1 MAKLTVIRGG
11 RIIDPLQGL
20 DFTGDL
26 WLEDNRVLGTEPM
39 PGSVADHV
47 IDASGLIV
55 TPGLIDIHVHLRE
68 PGNEEDETIATG
80 ADAALA
86 GGWCTIV
93 SMPNTRP
100 PIDSPAAVEF
110 VILQAKRAGKAQ
122 VLPSACVSKNRAGE
136 ELAELGKLY
145 EAGAVAFTDDGAPVS
160 NDSLMRRALEYS
172 RMFDVP
178 IFQHCQVM
186 KLTEGGVMNE
196 GLVSLRLGLTGMPPV
211 AEEIMVARDIML
223 AELTGGHVH
232 IQHLSTARSVELVR
246 EGKNRGIR
254 VTAEACPHHISLTD
268 ENLARFDSNFKM
280 NPPLRTARD
289 VEAVI
294 QGLIDGTID
303 LIATDHAPH
312 SPEKKN
318 RELDQA
324 PFGILGL
331 ETMVPIVKAT
341 LIDSNLM
348 TWPEVIAKLTI
359 EPARLIRKE
368 QYKGHLKPGAD
379 ADVTLIDPNRTWVV
393 DAQQMKSK
401 SINTPYQGW
410 QVSGRAV
417 ATIVSGEVRYLI
429 DPHRHT
435 IMI

>member
-26 WLEDNRVLGTEPM
+26 WLEGNRVLGTEPM
-39 PGSVADHV
+39 PGLVADQV

-55 TPGLIDIHVHLRE
+55 APGLIDIHVHLRE

-86 GGWCTIV
+86 GGWTTIV

-268 ENLARFDSNFKM
+268 ENLATFDSNFKM

-303 LIATDHAPH
+303 LISTDHAPH

-331 ETMVPIVKAT
+331 ETMLPIVKAT

-359 EPARLIRKE
+359 EPAKLIRKE

-379 ADVTLIDPNRTWVV
+379 ADVTLIDPNRSWVV
-393 DAQQMKSK
+393 DVQQMRSK

-417 ATIVSGEVRYLI
+417 ATIIAGEVRYLL
-429 DPHRHT
+429 DTQRHT
-435 IMI
+435 VMI

>member
-1 MAKLTVIRGG
+1 VAKLTVIRGG

-39 PGSVADHV
+39 PGLVADHV

-435 IMI
+435 VMI

>member
-1 MAKLTVIRGG
+1 
-11 RIIDPLQGL
+11 
-20 DFTGDL
+20 
-26 WLEDNRVLGTEPM
+26 
-39 PGSVADHV
+39 
-47 IDASGLIV
+47 
-55 TPGLIDIHVHLRE
+55 
-68 PGNEEDETIATG
+68 
-80 ADAALA
+80 
-86 GGWCTIV
+86 
-93 SMPNTRP
+93 
-100 PIDSPAAVEF
+100 
-110 VILQAKRAGKAQ
+110 
-122 VLPSACVSKNRAGE
+122 
-136 ELAELGKLY
+136 
-145 EAGAVAFTDDGAPVS
+145 
-160 NDSLMRRALEYS
+160 
-172 RMFDVP
+172 
-178 IFQHCQVM
+178 
-186 KLTEGGVMNE
+186 MNE

-268 ENLARFDSNFKM
+268 ENLAKFDSNFKM

-303 LIATDHAPH
+303 LISTDHAPH

-331 ETMVPIVKAT
+331 ETMLPIIKAT

-359 EPARLIRKE
+359 EPAKLIRRQ
-368 QYKGHLKPGAD
+368 QYKGHLRPGAD

-393 DAQQMKSK
+393 DVHQMRSK
-401 SINTPYQGW
+401 SINSPYHGW
-410 QVSGRAV
+410 EVKGRAV
-417 ATIVSGEVRYLI
+417 ATIVGGEVRYLL
-429 DPHRHT
+429 DPERET
-435 IMI
+435 VMV

>member
-1 MAKLTVIRGG
+1 MARLTVIRGG
-11 RIIDPLQGL
+11 RVIDPEQGL
-20 DFTGDL
+20 DLVADL
-26 WLEDNRVLGTEPM
+26 WLEGSRVLGLEPP
-39 PGSVADHV
+39 PGAVADKI
-47 IDASGLIV
+47 IDATGLYV

-86 GGWCTIV
+86 GGWTTIV

-100 PIDSPAAVEF
+100 PIDTPAAVEF
-110 VILQAKRAGKAQ
+110 QILQAKRAGKAQ

-145 EAGAVAFTDDGAPVS
+145 EAGAVAFTDDGAPVAHAG
-160 NDSLMRRALEYS
+160 LMRRALEYS
-172 RMFDVP
+172 KMFDVP

-186 KLTEGGVMNE
+186 ELTVGGVMNE
-196 GLVSLRLGLTGMPPV
+196 GDVSLRLGLPGMPPV

-232 IQHLSTARSVELVR
+232 VQHLSTARSVELVR
-246 EGKNRGIR
+246 EGKKRGIR

-268 ENLARFDSNFKM
+268 ENLAKFDSNFKM
-280 NPPLRTARD
+280 NPPLRTAR
-289 VEAVI
+289 A
-294 QGLIDGTID
+294 ID
-303 LIATDHAPH
+303 LISTDHAPH

-331 ETMVPIVKAT
+331 ETMLPIVRAS
-341 LIDSNLM
+341 LIEPALL

-359 EPARLIRKE
+359 EPAKLIRRQ
-368 QYKGHLKPGAD
+368 QYKGHLRPGAD
-379 ADVTLIDPNRTWVV
+379 ADVTLIDPDRPWTIDV
-393 DAQQMKSK
+393 ASFRSK

-410 QVSGRAV
+410 QVKGRAV
-417 ATIVSGEVRYLI
+417 GTIVSGELRYLL
-429 DPHRHT
+429 DPERESV
-435 IMI
+435 MV

>member
-26 WLEDNRVLGTEPM
+26 WLEGNRVLGTEPM
-39 PGSVADHV
+39 PGLVADQV

-55 TPGLIDIHVHLRE
+55 APGLIDIHVHLRE

-86 GGWCTIV
+86 GGWSTIV

-268 ENLARFDSNFKM
+268 ENLATFDSNFKM

-303 LIATDHAPH
+303 LISTDHAPH

-331 ETMVPIVKAT
+331 ETMLPIVKAT

-359 EPARLIRKE
+359 EPAKLIRKE

-379 ADVTLIDPNRTWVV
+379 ADVTLIDPNRSWVV
-393 DAQQMKSK
+393 DVQQMRSK

-417 ATIVSGEVRYLI
+417 ATIIAGEVRYLL
-429 DPHRHT
+429 DTQRHT
-435 IMI
+435 VMI

>member
-11 RIIDPLQGL
+11 RIIDPAQQI
-20 DFTGDL
+20 DQIGDL
-26 WLEDNRVLGTEPM
+26 WLEGTRVLGIDPA
-39 PGSVADHV
+39 GGLIADKI
-47 IDASGLIV
+47 IDATGLIV

-86 GGWCTIV
+86 GGWTTIV
-93 SMPNTRP
+93 PMPNTRP
-100 PIDSPAAVEF
+100 PIDSPASVEF

-122 VLPSACVSKNRAGE
+122 VLPSACVTKNRAGE

-145 EAGAVAFTDDGAPVS
+145 DAGAVAFTDDGAPVS
-160 NDSLMRRALEYS
+160 HPNLMRRALEYS
-172 RMFDVP
+172 KMFDVP

-186 KLTEGGVMNE
+186 KMTEGGVMNE
-196 GLVSLRLGLTGMPPV
+196 GIVSLRLGLTGMPPV

-232 IQHLSTARSVELVR
+232 VQHLSTKRSVELVR
-246 EGKNRGIR
+246 EGKNRGVR

-268 ENLARFDSNFKM
+268 ENLARFDSNYKM
-280 NPPLRTARD
+280 NPPLRTAAD

-331 ETMVPIVKAT
+331 ETMLPIVRGS
-341 LIDSNLM
+341 LIEPNLM

-359 EPARLIRKE
+359 EPARLIRKQ

-379 ADVTLIDPNRTWVV
+379 ADVTIIDPDREWVI
-393 DAQQMKSK
+393 DAHQMRSK
-401 SINTPYQGW
+401 SLNTPYHGW
-410 QVSGRAV
+410 TVRGRAV
-417 ATIVSGEVRYLI
+417 ATIVTGDLRYLL
-429 DPHRHT
+429 DPHRET
-435 IMI
+435 VMV

>member
-26 WLEDNRVLGTEPM
+26 WLEGNRVLGTEPM
-39 PGSVADHV
+39 PGLVADRV
-47 IDASGLIV
+47 IDATGLMV

-86 GGWCTIV
+86 GGWSTIV

-196 GLVSLRLGLTGMPPV
+196 GLVSLRLG
-211 AEEIMVARDIML
+211 
-223 AELTGGHVH
+223 
-232 IQHLSTARSVELVR
+232 
-246 EGKNRGIR
+246 
-254 VTAEACPHHISLTD
+254 
-268 ENLARFDSNFKM
+268 
-280 NPPLRTARD
+280 
-289 VEAVI
+289 
-294 QGLIDGTID
+294 
-303 LIATDHAPH
+303 
-312 SPEKKN
+312 
-318 RELDQA
+318 
-324 PFGILGL
+324 
-331 ETMVPIVKAT
+331 
-341 LIDSNLM
+341 
-348 TWPEVIAKLTI
+348 
-359 EPARLIRKE
+359 
-368 QYKGHLKPGAD
+368 
-379 ADVTLIDPNRTWVV
+379 
-393 DAQQMKSK
+393 
-401 SINTPYQGW
+401 
-410 QVSGRAV
+410 
-417 ATIVSGEVRYLI
+417 
-429 DPHRHT
+429 
-435 IMI
+435 

>member
-26 WLEDNRVLGTEPM
+26 WLEGNRVLGTEPM
-39 PGSVADHV
+39 PGLVADRV
-47 IDASGLIV
+47 IDATGLIV
-55 TPGLIDIHVHLRE
+55 SPGLIDIHVHLRE

-86 GGWCTIV
+86 GGWSTIV

-122 VLPSACVSKNRAGE
+122 VLPSACVSKNRAGD

-268 ENLARFDSNFKM
+268 ENLATFDSNFKM

-303 LIATDHAPH
+303 LISTDHAPH

-331 ETMVPIVKAT
+331 ETMLPIVKAT

-359 EPARLIRKE
+359 EPAKLIRKE

-393 DAQQMKSK
+393 DALQMRSK

-410 QVSGRAV
+410 QVNGRAV
-417 ATIVSGEVRYLI
+417 ATIVSGEVRYLL
-429 DPHRHT
+429 DSHRDT
-435 IMI
+435 VMI

>member
-1 MAKLTVIRGG
+1 VAKLTVIRGG
-11 RIIDPLQGL
+11 RVIDPSQNL
-20 DFTGDL
+20 DEYVEL
-26 WLEDNRVLGTEPM
+26 WIEGTRVLGIEPM
-39 PGSVADHV
+39 PGVVPDRT
-47 IDASGLIV
+47 IDATGLIIC
-55 TPGLIDIHVHLRE
+55 PGLIDVHVHLRE

-80 ADAALA
+80 SDAALA
-86 GGWCTIV
+86 GGWATIV

-110 VILQAKRAGKAQ
+110 VILQAKRAGKAI

-145 EAGAVAFTDDGAPVS
+145 EAGAVAFTDDGAPIS
-160 NDSLMRRALEYS
+160 HAGLMRRALEYS

-178 IFQHCQVM
+178 IFQHCQVNE
-186 KLTEGGVMNE
+186 LTAGAVMNE
-196 GLVSLRLGLTGMPPV
+196 GDVSLRLGLTGMPPV

-246 EGKNRGIR
+246 EGKSRGVR

-268 ENLARFDSNFKM
+268 ENLAKFDSNFKM

-289 VEAVI
+289 VVAVI
-294 QGLIDGTID
+294 QGLVDGTID
-303 LIATDHAPH
+303 LISTDHAPH

-331 ETMVPIVKAT
+331 ETMLPIVRQT
-341 LIDSNLM
+341 LIETALM

-359 EPARLIRKE
+359 EPAKLIRAD
-368 QYKGHLKPGAD
+368 QYKGHLKPGAE
-379 ADVTLIDPNRTWVV
+379 ASVTLIDPDRVWTIDV
-393 DAQQMKSK
+393 AQFRSK

-410 QVSGRAV
+410 TVTGQAV
-417 ATIVSGEVRYLI
+417 GTMVCGELRYLL
-429 DPHRHT
+429 DRHRET
-435 IMI
+435 MMA

>member
-11 RIIDPLQGL
+11 RIIDPAQSL
-20 DFTGDL
+20 DVIADL
-26 WLEDNRVLGTEPM
+26 WLEGSRVLGVNP
-39 PGSVADHV
+39 PGGMVPDRI
-47 IDASGLIV
+47 IDATGLIV
-55 TPGLIDIHVHLRE
+55 SPGLIDVHVHLRE

-80 ADAALA
+80 ADGALA
-86 GGWCTIV
+86 GGWTTIV

-100 PIDSPAAVEF
+100 PIDSPASVEF

-122 VLPSACVSKNRAGE
+122 VLPSACVTKNRAGE

-145 EAGAVAFTDDGAPVS
+145 DAGAVAFTDDGAPVAHA
-160 NDSLMRRALEYS
+160 SLMRRALEYS
-172 RMFDVP
+172 KMFDVP
-178 IFQHCQVM
+178 IYQHCQVM
-186 KLTEGGVMNE
+186 KLTEGAVMNE
-196 GLVSLRLGLTGMPPV
+196 GLVSLRLGLTGMPPA
-211 AEEIMVARDIML
+211 AEEIMVSRDIML

-246 EGKNRGIR
+246 EGKKRGIR

-268 ENLARFDSNFKM
+268 ENLARFDSNYKM

-331 ETMVPIVKAT
+331 ETMLPIVRAS
-341 LIDSNLM
+341 LIEPNLM
-348 TWPEVIAKLTI
+348 TWPEVIEKLTI
-359 EPARLIRKE
+359 EPAKLIRRH

-379 ADVTLIDPNRTWVV
+379 ADVTLIDPDRSWTI
-393 DAQQMKSK
+393 DADQMRSK
-401 SINTPYQGW
+401 SVNTPYQGW
-410 QVSGRAV
+410 NVQGRAV
-417 ATIVSGEVRYLI
+417 ATIVCGDIRYLL
-429 DPHRHT
+429 DPHRET
-435 IMI
+435 VMV

>member
-1 MAKLTVIRGG
+1 MARLTVIRGG
-11 RIIDPLQGL
+11 RVIDPDQGL
-20 DFTGDL
+20 DLVTDL
-26 WLEDNRVLGTEPM
+26 WLEGNRVLGTEPQ
-39 PGSVADHV
+39 PGLVPDKI
-47 IDASGLIV
+47 IDATGLFV
-55 TPGLIDIHVHLRE
+55 TAGLIDIHVHLRE

-86 GGWCTIV
+86 GGWTTIV

-100 PIDSPAAVEF
+100 PIDTPAAVAF
-110 VILQAKRAGKAQ
+110 QILQAKRAAKAQ

-145 EAGAVAFTDDGAPVS
+145 EAGAVAFTDDGAPVAHAG
-160 NDSLMRRALEYS
+160 LMRRALEYS

-186 KLTEGGVMNE
+186 ELTVGAVMNE
-196 GLVSLRLGLTGMPPV
+196 GDVSLRLGLPGMPAV

-232 IQHLSTARSVELVR
+232 VQHLSTARSVELVR
-246 EGKNRGIR
+246 EGKRRGIR

-268 ENLARFDSNFKM
+268 ENLAKFDSNFKM

-303 LIATDHAPH
+303 LISTDHAPH

-331 ETMVPIVKAT
+331 ETMLPIVRQS
-341 LIDSNLM
+341 LIEPQLL

-359 EPARLIRKE
+359 EPAKLIRRH
-368 QYKGHLKPGAD
+368 QYKGHLRPGAD
-379 ADVTLIDPNRTWVV
+379 ADVTLIDPDRPWTIDV
-393 DAQQMKSK
+393 AGFRSK

-410 QVSGRAV
+410 NVKGRAV
-417 ATIVSGEVRYLI
+417 GTIVSGELRYLL
-429 DPHRHT
+429 DPQRESA
-435 IMI
+435 MV

>member
-26 WLEDNRVLGTEPM
+26 WLEGNRVLGTEPM
-39 PGSVADHV
+39 PGLVADQV

-55 TPGLIDIHVHLRE
+55 APGLIDIHVHLRE

-86 GGWCTIV
+86 GGWSTIV

-268 ENLARFDSNFKM
+268 ENLATFDSNFKM

-303 LIATDHAPH
+303 LISTDHAPH

-331 ETMVPIVKAT
+331 ETMLPIVKAT

-359 EPARLIRKE
+359 EPAKLIRKE

-379 ADVTLIDPNRTWVV
+379 ADVTLIDPNRSWVV
-393 DAQQMKSK
+393 DVQQMRSK

-410 QVSGRAV
+410 QVSGRPV
-417 ATIVSGEVRYLI
+417 ATIIAGEVRYLL
-429 DPHRHT
+429 DTHRHT
-435 IMI
+435 VMI

>member
-11 RIIDPLQGL
+11 RIIDPAQGIDQL
-20 DFTGDL
+20 GDL
-26 WLEDNRVLGTEPM
+26 WLEGSRVLGIDP
-39 PGSVADHV
+39 PGGLIADRI

-55 TPGLIDIHVHLRE
+55 SPGLIDIHVHLRE

-80 ADAALA
+80 ADSALA
-86 GGWCTIV
+86 GGWSSIV

-100 PIDSPAAVEF
+100 PIDSPALVEF
-110 VILQAKRAGKAQ
+110 VILQAKRAAKAQ
-122 VLPSACVSKNRAGE
+122 VFPSACVTKNRAGE

-145 EAGAVAFTDDGAPVS
+145 DAGAVAFTDDGAPVAHA
-160 NDSLMRRALEYS
+160 SLMRRALEYS
-172 RMFDVP
+172 KMFDVP
-178 IFQHCQVM
+178 IYQHCQVM

-268 ENLARFDSNFKM
+268 ENLARFDSNYKM

-289 VEAVI
+289 VDAVI

-303 LIATDHAPH
+303 LISTDHAPH

-331 ETMVPIVKAT
+331 ETMLPIVRSS
-341 LIDSNLM
+341 LIEPNLM

-359 EPARLIRKE
+359 EPAKLIRKQ
-368 QYKGHLKPGAD
+368 QYKGHLRVGAD
-379 ADVTLIDPNRTWVV
+379 ADVTLIDPERQWTI
-393 DAQQMKSK
+393 DALQMRSK
-401 SINTPYQGW
+401 SINTPYHGW
-410 QVSGRAV
+410 DVQGRAV
-417 ATIVSGEVRYLI
+417 ATIVGGEVRYLLDI
-429 DPHRHT
+429 HRDT
-435 IMI
+435 VMV

>member
-39 PGSVADHV
+39 PGLVADHV

-435 IMI
+435 VMI

>member
-1 MAKLTVIRGG
+1 VAKLTRIRGG
-11 RIIDPLQGL
+11 RIIDPSQGL

-26 WLEDNRVLGTEPM
+26 WLEDSRVLGTEPM
-39 PGSVADHV
+39 PGLVADRE
-47 IDASGLIV
+47 IDATGLIV
-55 TPGLIDIHVHLRE
+55 SPGLIDIHVHLRE

-86 GGWCTIV
+86 GGWSTIV

-100 PIDSPAAVEF
+100 PIDTPAAVEF

-122 VLPSACVSKNRAGE
+122 VLPSACVSKGRAGE

-145 EAGAVAFTDDGAPVS
+145 DAGAVAFTDDGAPVS

-268 ENLARFDSNFKM
+268 ENLAKFDSNFKM

-303 LIATDHAPH
+303 LISTDHAPH

-331 ETMVPIVKAT
+331 ETMLPIIKAT

-359 EPARLIRKE
+359 EPAKLIRRQ
-368 QYKGHLKPGAD
+368 QYKGHLRPGAD

-393 DAQQMKSK
+393 DVHQMRSK
-401 SINTPYQGW
+401 SINSPYHGW
-410 QVSGRAV
+410 EVKGRAV
-417 ATIVSGEVRYLI
+417 ATIVGGEVRYLL
-429 DPHRHT
+429 DPERET
-435 IMI
+435 VMV